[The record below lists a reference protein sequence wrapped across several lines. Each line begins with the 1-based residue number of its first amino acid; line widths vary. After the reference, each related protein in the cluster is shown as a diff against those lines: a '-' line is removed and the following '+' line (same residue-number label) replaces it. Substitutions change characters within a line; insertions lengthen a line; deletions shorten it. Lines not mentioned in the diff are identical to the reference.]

1 VLNGVADIIKQLH
14 DAIRFEL
21 NSGSDDAVAIAASV
35 VRALHQQYQNK
46 T

>member
-21 NSGSDDAVAIAASV
+21 NSGSDDTVAIAASV